1 MRDASAAILYA
12 IEKEFIPIP
21 EGDCLL
27 IQGDFSAFSQVFPRA
42 TLWTPYA
49 AEASLWQNA
58 GHTVF
63 SEDAKGSYSFIVL
76 IAPKQ
81 KDELAF
87 LIAKSLRILAPG
99 GILVTAAENLA
110 GGKILESLY
119 KEFGLF
125 PHSLS
130 KHKSRVVWAVF
141 AAPVESLV
149 QQSLARGSFQQRKD
163 GLWTC
168 PGLFSW
174 DRLDTGTEIL
184 LESLPEKLSGKGAD
198 LGAGIGEIG
207 LRLLP
212 SQAGI
217 QKLIC
222 AEHDARAIFCARKN
236 LAPYGERVD
245 FLWADASGANLPIA
259 NLDFVVMN
267 PPFHKGK
274 DEDSSLG
281 KAFVRQ
287 ASRILK
293 KGGRLILVANTHL
306 PYERTL
312 ESEFSAISVLRQDR
326 GFKVIE
332 AIKA

>member
-12 IEKEFIPIP
+12 LEEGILPLP
-21 EGDCLL
+21 EGPSLV
-27 IQGDFSAFSQVFPRA
+27 IQGEFSAFSSRFPCS
-42 TLWTPYA
+42 TVWTPYA
-49 AEASLWQNA
+49 SEAWLWQNA
-58 GHTVF
+58 GHRVF
-63 SEDAKGSYSFIVL
+63 SEEAEGSYSFIFLV
-76 IAPKQ
+76 APKQ

-87 LIAKSLRILAPG
+87 LIAKALRLLAPNG
-99 GILVTAAENLA
+99 VLITAAENLA

-119 KEFGLF
+119 KDFGLT
-125 PHSLS
+125 PHSVS
-130 KHKSRVVWAVF
+130 KHKSRVVWAS
-141 AAPVESLV
+141 SLTPAEK
-149 QQSLARGSFQQRKD
+149 QIEKSLAQGNFQQRRD

-184 LESLPEKLSGKGAD
+184 LAALPSGLFGNGAD
-198 LGAGIGEIG
+198 LGSGIGEIG

-212 SQAGI
+212 LRTGI
-217 QKLIC
+217 QKLTC
-222 AEHDARAIFCARKN
+222 VEHDARAISCARRN
-236 LAPYGERVD
+236 LAFYGAHVD
-245 FLWADASGANLPIA
+245 FLWADASAHLPIV

-274 DEDSSLG
+274 EEDASLG

-287 ASRILK
+287 AAQILK
-293 KGGRLILVANTHL
+293 KGGRLIMVANTHL

-312 ESEFSAISVLRQDR
+312 EFEFSAISVLRQEH

-332 AIKA
+332 ATKS